1 MMVRTQ
7 DLNCDKQK
15 KNLTSYSYNANFCHI
30 SRFDDFNNHSVINTK
45 FFYLVLLLSQTETLT
60 PADWQTDLGFGGSR
74 AALLD
79 GKNNGKNRFPWA
91 LGMTGRLPSMSLN
104 FISILYR
111 GQRRVHGPK
120 WTANI

>member
-1 MMVRTQ
+1 M
-7 DLNCDKQK
+7 
-15 KNLTSYSYNANFCHI
+15 Y
-30 SRFDDFNNHSVINTK
+30 RFDDFNNHNVIIQS
-45 FFYLVLLLSQTETLT
+45 FSFYLVKTETLT
-60 PADWQTDLGFGGSR
+60 LADWQTDLGFGGSR

-104 FISILYR
+104 FISILYG